1 MIRYDFVE
9 YAIQR
14 HPLNQKSIQVGFDP
28 YNRSDLEAEIRREYS
43 FKKGRSIIN
52 CAEVWGAREHIL
64 AGGKFDELFIATR
77 HFKPGSEFGTL
88 YAPCQNC
95 QHTFKDI
102 LSQLER
108 TQ

>member
-43 FKKGRSIIN
+43 FEKERSIIN
-52 CAEVWGAREHIL
+52 CAEVWAAREHIL
-64 AGGKFDELFIATR
+64 AGGKFDELFITTR
-77 HFKPGSEFGTL
+77 HFNQQNSDFGSLFC
-88 YAPCQNC
+88 PCKNC
-95 QHTFKDI
+95 QHTFI
-102 LSQLER
+102 NIISQLDR
-108 TQ
+108 